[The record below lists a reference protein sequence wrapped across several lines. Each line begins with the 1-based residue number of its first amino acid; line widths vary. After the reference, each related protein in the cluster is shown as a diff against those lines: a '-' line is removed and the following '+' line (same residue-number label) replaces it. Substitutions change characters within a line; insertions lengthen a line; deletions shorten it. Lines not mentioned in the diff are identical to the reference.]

1 MEEIKYNLH
10 ELFIKDQKY
19 ICQNGDKSL
28 KLFLE
33 EIELYHKIKNKYS
46 YDEIIE
52 LQELIELYN
61 NYDNKLNLE
70 HMCKIA
76 TNWWREIF
84 INPNFEEIK
93 LRELLLFALTA
104 KLYRNKYTNPIE
116 VVNLLCEE
124 LKSRIKEQLILGNE
138 IDIEYP
144 TIENNIIKESI
155 LVSNYKESNRPYARM
170 IINKNEIKVIQDD
183 KETYLY
189 YFYQKKKFFN
199 NMWEI

>member
-1 MEEIKYNLH
+1 MEETKYNLH

-28 KLFLE
+28 EVFLE
-33 EIELYHKIKNKYS
+33 EIELYHKIKSKYT
-46 YDEIIE
+46 YDEIME
-52 LQELIELYN
+52 LQELIELYDS
-61 NYDNKLNLE
+61 YDNKWNLE
-70 HMCKIA
+70 HMCEIA
-76 TNWWREIF
+76 TNWWRDIF

-116 VVNLLCEE
+116 VVDLLCEE

-138 IDIEYP
+138 INIDYP

-155 LVSNYKESNRPYARM
+155 IASNYKESNRPYARM
-170 IINKNEIKVIQDD
+170 IINKDEIKVIQDD
-183 KETYLY
+183 KESYLY
-189 YFYQKKKFFN
+189 YFYQKKKYIN
-199 NMWEI
+199 NM